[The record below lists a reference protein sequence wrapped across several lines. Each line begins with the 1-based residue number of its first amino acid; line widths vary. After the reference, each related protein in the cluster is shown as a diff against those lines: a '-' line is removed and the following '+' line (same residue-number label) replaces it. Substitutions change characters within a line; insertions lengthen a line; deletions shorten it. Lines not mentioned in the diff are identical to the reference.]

1 MKKNFLEVLER
12 VQVFGLLV
20 GTAVGLVAAIIII
33 IGEIADGS
41 PLAICIPGICII
53 TAILIGVI
61 VFTVKTYNKLYDEL
75 KELEEDN
82 NDIDNEN

>member
-33 IGEIADGS
+33 SAEIMNGS
-41 PLAICIPGICII
+41 PLAICIPSICII
-53 TAILIGVI
+53 VVILIGTI
-61 VFTVKTYNKLYDEL
+61 IFAVKTYNLLYHEL
-75 KELEEDN
+75 KELEENN